1 MPKARQ
7 GHAWK
12 SKRNECPTPPP
23 SEAILFA
30 ESLLAAPE
38 AAAGFV
44 LESALP
50 AAAEFACS
58 HGIGFNA

>member
-1 MPKARQ
+1 MNAQGSTGACLEIKTQRMP
-7 GHAWK
+7 
-12 SKRNECPTPPP
+12 PPP
-23 SEAILFA
+23 SEATLFA
-30 ESLLAAPE
+30 DSLLAAPE

>member
-12 SKRNECPTPPP
+12 SKRNECPPPP
-23 SEAILFA
+23 SEATLFA
-30 ESLLAAPE
+30 DSLLAAPE